1 MWYVLLYVLL
11 ARNFLKYLGQLFIFF
26 FLGNKVG
33 YVYRNDPPSRVVMIW
48 CSIRLKT
55 KKKKW
60 GGDCLGRTSNYS
72 NVPLTYH
79 HNVPIRALC
88 IIEEETKS
96 NSTNETDGVLLWK
109 HDNIPE

>member
-1 MWYVLLYVLL
+1 
-11 ARNFLKYLGQLFIFF
+11 
-26 FLGNKVG
+26 
-33 YVYRNDPPSRVVMIW
+33 VYRNDPPSRVVMIW
-48 CSIRLKT
+48 CSISLKR
-55 KKKKW
+55 KKR
-60 GGDCLGRTSNYS
+60 GGTVWVGLQIIK
-72 NVPLTYH
+72 NVRLTYH